1 MRQRL
6 WFLLAIAV
14 PVLLADQAGKTLAI
28 QHAGARGALVELGSP
43 ASSPAGTIPVE
54 APEPSRLEER
64 MLIDGVLGVRLSPN
78 QDLQASRGVGG
89 LLPAR
94 LVEPLQYG
102 AGLLA
107 LAFLIWF
114 TLSQTELSRRL
125 QAGLAALI
133 GGAAGNLLDRLL
145 HGAVLDWLQW
155 HGPGGA
161 SASFTLGDLGIWS
174 GVGVLVFELVRPRDG
189 RLTGPATAPPA
200 LPGV

>member
-6 WFLLAIAV
+6 WFLLAVAV
-14 PVLLADQAGKTLAI
+14 PVLLADQVGK
-28 QHAGARGALVELGSP
+28 ALVVERSP
-43 ASSPAGTIPVE
+43 VSVGTLLQRTAESPGD
-54 APEPSRLEER
+54 ER
-64 MLIDGVLGVRLSPN
+64 MLIDGVLGVRLQPN
-78 QDLQASRGVGG
+78 PQLQAGAVG
-89 LLPAR
+89 LLPAK
-94 LVEPLQYG
+94 LVGPLLHG

-107 LAFLIWF
+107 LVFLVWF
-114 TLSQTELSRRL
+114 ALSQGDLSRRL

-133 GGAAGNLLDRLL
+133 GGAAGNLLDRLI

-161 SASFTLGDLGIWS
+161 SASFTLGDVGIWS
-174 GVGVLVFELVRPRDG
+174 GVGVLVLELVRPRDA